1 MDAMT
6 ISLRGMETAT
16 AQFTRAAGST
26 VRDSLP
32 VAGPVSSAASLSTG
46 DINADIVNQMSAVAS
61 YRTNLRA
68 WQAANNMSK
77 ITIDL
82 IS

>member
-1 MDAMT
+1 MDATT
-6 ISLRGMETAT
+6 ISLCGMETAS
-16 AQFTRAAGST
+16 AQFTRAADAT

-32 VAGPVSSAASLSTG
+32 VTGPVSSAASLSTG
-46 DINADIVNQMSAVAS
+46 DINADIVSQMSAVAS
-61 YRTNLRA
+61 YRANLRA

-82 IS
+82 IR